1 MCVCVLAVPPLL
13 LVHTDSHSPRV
24 LLTAHSS
31 LSVPSIKTPTPALR
45 ASLRISYLYPFK
57 LSSRF
62 NSRERSV
69 DPQEKDIGNNEGGR
83 YSRRLLLP
91 SPPLE
96 SSYPSSLLL
105 LVLRVGRRLRNSFR
119 VKDSN
124 FFFSSDSLSL
134 FRGVWYVLLRTH
146 TDTLNTY
153 FFFLPLPL
161 PLIIVSVPSY
171 QRTYF

>member
-1 MCVCVLAVPPLL
+1 MLAVPPLL

-24 LLTAHSS
+24 LLAAHSS
-31 LSVPSIKTPTPALR
+31 LSIPSIETLPPRL
-45 ASLRISYLYPFK
+45 SELHYVFLISIPFK

-96 SSYPSSLLL
+96 SSYPSPLLL

-124 FFFSSDSLSL
+124 FFSSSDSLSL
-134 FRGVWYVLLRTH
+134 SRGV
-146 TDTLNTY
+146 
-153 FFFLPLPL
+153 
-161 PLIIVSVPSY
+161 LIRFAAHAY
-171 QRTYF
+171 RYA